1 MDPLVD
7 ALEERAKRK
16 AYHSEAPVLLQ
27 AGSETVMKREAQVK
41 NLYRRTS

>member
-1 MDPLVD
+1 MDLKVEFVDPLVD

-27 AGSETVMKREAQVK
+27 AGSGTVRKREAQV
-41 NLYRRTS
+41 